1 MKQLV
6 LVHPGATEYDQQ
18 GRIQGTLDVPLSDD
32 GREQVAQVAKQLA
45 ELGATVLYTAPGQPA
60 KQTGE
65 ILSDVLGLR
74 AKTLDK
80 LTNVDQGL
88 WQGMCVEDVKT
99 KQPKLFK
106 KWLDKPESVCPPEG
120 EPIPHAKDRAAEVL
134 GKLRRK
140 VKPDTT
146 VLLVAP
152 EPMASVVRHLLCD
165 NQLVNPWTV
174 DNSPGLWEV
183 IDLEVE
189 PKLETPAAANADS

>member
-32 GREQVAQVAKQLA
+32 GRQQVAEVAKQLA

-74 AKTLDK
+74 AKTLEK

-106 KWLDKPESVCPPEG
+106 KWLDKPQSVCPPEG
-120 EPIPHAKDRAAEVL
+120 ESIPHAKERAAEVL
-134 GKLRRK
+134 SKLRRK

-152 EPMASVVRHLLCD
+152 EPMASVVRHILCA
-165 NQLVNPWTV
+165 NVLENPWTTA
-174 DNSPGLWEV
+174 NSPGQWEV

-189 PKLETPAAANADS
+189 QKLEAPAAANVDG